1 MKTIIFIVGLVLA
14 YTNLT
19 GQSYVSEKQ
28 IHMTKTSTTE
38 GKVFTTIHIEKHN
51 NRVVLV
57 YDGMVIKYPITEY
70 YPKYYKSGDVVIYK
84 TDNYIGFVIK
94 DTYNIYYIKP
104 E

>member
-1 MKTIIFIVGLVLA
+1 MKTITFIVGLVLVC
-14 YTNLT
+14 TNLT

-28 IHMTKTSTTE
+28 VHMTKTSTVESNT
-38 GKVFTTIHIEKHN
+38 FTTIHIEKHN

-70 YPKYYKSGDVVIYK
+70 HPNSYKSGDVVIYK
-84 TDNYIGFVIK
+84 TDNYIGFVIG
-94 DTYNIYYIKP
+94 DVYNIYYIKK

>member
-1 MKTIIFIVGLVLA
+1 MKKTIFIVGLVLV

-28 IHMTKTSTTE
+28 IHMTKTSIVESNT
-38 GKVFTTIHIEKHN
+38 FTTIHIEKHN

-70 YPKYYKSGDVVIYK
+70 NTKYYKSGDVVIYK

-94 DTYNIYYIKP
+94 DTYKIYYIKQ